1 MKVDQFFLIL
11 QAAHLLPLVIACVR
25 YHRMDPAYRPFILLL
40 LLGVI
45 NESVNYLLIKRYG
58 TNSVSFNL
66 FHIVECAVLL
76 YQFNVWEFFSDKRI
90 YFALLG
96 SAAAAWTMENFLFSS
111 IRIFN
116 PYFRV
121 LCAFLIELIIANR
134 IIYVV
139 TEKTSIAKNA
149 KFVICVGLIIVFMYR
164 MVYEGAL
171 LADPGLT
178 ENSSKLIIKMMGF
191 TDVFVHLLYAWA
203 FLVAPGKFDLM
214 WKHNR

>member
-11 QAAHLLPLVIACVR
+11 QVAHLLPLAIAGIR

-40 LLGVI
+40 LLGFI
-45 NESVNYLLIKRYG
+45 NESVNYLLIKKFG
-58 TNSVSFNL
+58 TNSVSFNI
-66 FHIVECAVLL
+66 FHIVECSVLL
-76 YQFNVWEFFSDKRI
+76 YQFSVWGFFNDKRI
-90 YFALLG
+90 YFALLI
-96 SAAAAWTMENFLFSS
+96 SAAVAWTTENFLYSS
-111 IRIFN
+111 IRFFN

-121 LCAFLIELIIANR
+121 LCAFLVEVIIANR

-139 TEKTSIAKNA
+139 AEKTSIAKNA
-149 KFVICVGLIIVFMYR
+149 KFIICVGLIIVFMYR

-171 LADPGLT
+171 LADPVLT
-178 ENSSKLIIKMMGF
+178 EASSKLIIKTMGF